1 MPPKEF
7 ECKQCGKC
15 CRNLLDAYVTSVDED
30 DINIWERKGRTDILE
45 RIVIIPLGEDCAI
58 YDVWFDPD
66 TGEEFDQCPWLEKIP
81 GTERYLCLIHDVK
94 PRHCREY
101 PKSRQHAKDT
111 GCPGL
116 RYNN

>member
-45 RIVIIPLGEDCAI
+45 RIVIIPLGEDLAI
-58 YDVWFDPD
+58 YDIWFDPD
-66 TGEEFDQCPWLEKIP
+66 TGEELDQCPWLEKIP
-81 GTERYLCLIHDVK
+81 GTDKYICLIHDVK

-101 PKSRQHAKDT
+101 PTSRQHAKGT
-111 GCPGL
+111 GCLGF
-116 RYNN
+116 R